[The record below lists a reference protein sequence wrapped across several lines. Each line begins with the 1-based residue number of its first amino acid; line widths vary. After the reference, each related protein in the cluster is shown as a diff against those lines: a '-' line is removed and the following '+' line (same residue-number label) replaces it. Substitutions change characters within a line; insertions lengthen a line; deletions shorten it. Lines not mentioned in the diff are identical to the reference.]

1 MATGSNRPTAPALI
15 VPASTSEL
23 HALIDGLRAHHN
35 TLHGGMADIAASLRK
50 PLADVIEG
58 KKGWLGMDAKLAA
71 YRIVRPLMDAAA
83 LNGEI
88 SRLVVV
94 SYTRY
99 TELVVNAQKA
109 TRAKFD
115 ING

>member
-1 MATGSNRPTAPALI
+1 MASAASKPTAPALI
-15 VPASTSEL
+15 VPASTSEF
-23 HALIDGLRAHHN
+23 HALVDGLRAHHN

-58 KKGWLGMDAKLAA
+58 RKVLLGMDARLAA

-83 LNGEI
+83 LNSEI

-99 TELVVNAQKA
+99 TELVVNAPKA

-115 ING
+115 VNR

>member
-1 MATGSNRPTAPALI
+1 MANAAKPTAPALI
-15 VPASTSEL
+15 VPSSTSEF
-23 HALIDGLRAHHN
+23 HALVDGLRAHHN

-58 KKGWLGMDAKLAA
+58 RKALLGMDARVTA

-83 LNGEI
+83 LNSEI

-99 TELVVNAQKA
+99 VQYVVNTQKAQKA
-109 TRAKFD
+109 RFD